1 MIPTVI
7 LTTVIIALL
16 SGFFVYFCAARKDKS
31 PSEVFDP
38 YSEIQGSTFATSAGS
53 VVITSLRSMDG
64 SIILEDCDAY
74 TERNMVQPP
83 PPPENDDYI

>member
-1 MIPTVI
+1 MIPTII
-7 LTTVIIALL
+7 LTVIIALL

-31 PSEVFDP
+31 SSEVFDP
-38 YSEIQGSTFATSAGS
+38 YYSEIQGSTFATSAGS
-53 VVITSLRSMDG
+53 VVITPLKSMDG

-74 TERNMVQPP
+74 AEQNIVQPP